1 MTTPLRQRAD
11 ESLRVDVP
19 DWTIS
24 QVGRAFAHPVGT
36 HTGRENV
43 LYSLEAAE
51 RAVELLVEVPD
62 VCTSSG
68 IEAVPPHDFN
78 TGGEI
83 GSASAASTAFA
94 VHIGMQ
100 FKRVVNALTVA

>member
-68 IEAVPPHDFN
+68 IEAVPRM
-78 TGGEI
+78 TSI
-83 GSASAASTAFA
+83 RAARSA
-94 VHIGMQ
+94 V
-100 FKRVVNALTVA
+100 

>member
-1 MTTPLRQRAD
+1 MRTARARATFAMTTPLRQRAD

-51 RAVELLVEVPD
+51 RAVELLVEVSRCLH
-62 VCTSSG
+62 VIRNRGCTS
-68 IEAVPPHDFN
+68 A
-78 TGGEI
+78 
-83 GSASAASTAFA
+83 
-94 VHIGMQ
+94 
-100 FKRVVNALTVA
+100 

>member
-83 GSASAASTAFA
+83 GSVSAASTALRRAPRQA
-94 VHIGMQ
+94 VQ
-100 FKRVVNALTVA
+100 ASR